1 MTKIMVVDDE
11 PDILAMIE
19 MILNRKGY
27 ETVLAEGGEEALKL
41 LGEMRPDLIL
51 LDLMMPRMDGT
62 EFLRRLRSDENLK
75 DIPVVVVSV
84 RSTIEKESR
93 EAMELADDYIT
104 KPIDIPTL
112 YATIEEMLKKKNRN
126 LDDFTHS

>member
-11 PDILAMIE
+11 PDILAMVE

-41 LGEMRPDLIL
+41 LRETKPDLIL

-62 EFLRRLRSDENLK
+62 EFLRRLRSDENLR
-75 DIPVVVVSV
+75 DIPVIVVSV

-112 YATIEEMLKKKNRN
+112 YATIEEKLKEKK
-126 LDDFTHS
+126 

>member
-1 MTKIMVVDDE
+1 MAMIMVVDDE
-11 PDILAMIE
+11 PDILAMVE
-19 MILNRKGY
+19 MILSRKGY
-27 ETVLAEGGEEALKL
+27 ETVLAEGGEEALELIKQ
-41 LGEMRPDLIL
+41 RKPDLIL

-62 EFLRRLRSDENLK
+62 EFLRIIRSDENLR
-75 DIPVVVVSV
+75 DIPVIVVSV

-112 YATIEEMLKKKNRN
+112 YAAIEEMLKGKR
-126 LDDFTHS
+126 S

>member
-1 MTKIMVVDDE
+1 
-11 PDILAMIE
+11 MIE

>member
-1 MTKIMVVDDE
+1 MNMTKIMVVDDE
-11 PDILAMIE
+11 PDILAMVE

-27 ETVLAEGGEEALKL
+27 EAILAEGGAEALEL
-41 LGEMRPDLIL
+41 LKKTKPDLIL
-51 LDLMMPRMDGT
+51 LDLMMPGMDGT

-75 DIPVVVVSV
+75 DIPVIVVSV

-104 KPIDIPTL
+104 KPIDLPTL
-112 YATIEEMLKKKNRN
+112 YTAIEEMLKEKK
-126 LDDFTHS
+126 

>member
-1 MTKIMVVDDE
+1 MAMIMVVDDE
-11 PDILAMIE
+11 PDILAMVE
-19 MILNRKGY
+19 MILSRKGY
-27 ETVLAEGGEEALKL
+27 KTVLAEGGEEALELIKQ
-41 LGEMRPDLIL
+41 RKPDLIL

-62 EFLRRLRSDENLK
+62 EFLRIIRADENLR
-75 DIPVVVVSV
+75 DIPVIVVSV

-112 YATIEEMLKKKNRN
+112 YAAIEEMLRKRKG
-126 LDDFTHS
+126 S

>member
-11 PDILAMIE
+11 PDILAMVE

-27 ETVLAEGGEEALKL
+27 ETILAEGGEEALKL
-41 LGEMRPDLIL
+41 LGETKPDLIL

-62 EFLRRLRSDENLK
+62 EFLRRLRSDENLR
-75 DIPVVVVSV
+75 DIPVIVVSV

-112 YATIEEMLKKKNRN
+112 YATIEEKLKEKK
-126 LDDFTHS
+126 

>member
-11 PDILAMIE
+11 PDILAMVE

-27 ETVLAEGGEEALKL
+27 EAILAEGGAEALEL
-41 LGEMRPDLIL
+41 LKKTKPDLIL
-51 LDLMMPRMDGT
+51 LDLMMPGMDGT

-75 DIPVVVVSV
+75 DIPVIVVSV

-104 KPIDIPTL
+104 KPIDLPTL
-112 YATIEEMLKKKNRN
+112 YTAIEEMLKEKK
-126 LDDFTHS
+126 